1 MFILL
6 LLIAIV
12 AALVFYGR
20 KRRHTE
26 PYENPEYILG
36 TPYQSIVCDPTD
48 PKGKIHDLPPVR
60 YDIDYPSTLPR
71 SNAVFVRP
79 DPNVVFQRLL

>member
-12 AALVFYGR
+12 AALAFYGR
-20 KRRHTE
+20 HIE
-26 PYENPEYILG
+26 LYENPDYILG
-36 TPYQSIVCDPTD
+36 APYQPSVCDPTD

-60 YDIDYPSTLPR
+60 YDIDYPSTLSR
-71 SNAVFVRP
+71 TNALFVRP